1 MAKIDPG
8 LVKAVKEYHRWHGGK
23 SIRPVRIIQNK
34 YSNPP
39 QEMLLVRFTD
49 EDNDKLSCL
58 MEFMGW
64 KDGHYDVTE
73 IDHVYRE
80 YEDELV
86 EEFEESREFESV
98 IEEE

>member
-1 MAKIDPG
+1 
-8 LVKAVKEYHRWHGGK
+8 
-23 SIRPVRIIQNK
+23 
-34 YSNPP
+34 
-39 QEMLLVRFTD
+39 
-49 EDNDKLSCL
+49 

-73 IDHVYRE
+73 IDSVYRE